1 LKRQRP
7 EARSPGERLQKVL
20 AQLGLGSRRQ
30 AETWITAGR
39 ILVNG
44 QPAVLGQ
51 RVSAGDQIKL
61 DGRPV
66 RQRAAARAA
75 VFLCHRSPGQAL
87 LPRPD
92 SEESLADGL
101 PRKAGRRYIAI
112 SPMPQPDGGLE
123 LLASDG
129 AMAERLQRSMRRQP
143 LEFHLRTRGELSE
156 LQLAALQAGQLDRG
170 TLQISSVKAGGGEG
184 SNRWY
189 VIHALGASGNDL
201 RQLCARI
208 GITASRILRTH
219 LGTLALDR
227 SLPRG
232 RHRELTEEE
241 LEALLSPP
249 APAVVPPAG
258 AGP

>member
-1 LKRQRP
+1 LKRRQP
-7 EARSPGERLQKVL
+7 EVRVSGERLQKVL
-20 AQLGLGSRRQ
+20 AQLGLASRRQ
-30 AETWITAGR
+30 AEGWISAGR
-39 ILVNG
+39 VLVNG

-61 DGRPV
+61 DGRSV

-92 SEESLADGL
+92 SESALADGL
-101 PRKAGRRYIAI
+101 PRSAGRRYIAV
-112 SPMPQPDGGLE
+112 SPLPQLDGGLE
-123 LLASDG
+123 LLSSDG
-129 AMAERLQRSMRRQP
+129 ALAERLQRSMRRQP
-143 LEFHLRTRGELSE
+143 LEFHLRTRGELGE
-156 LQLAALQAGQLDRG
+156 QQLQALRAGELDRG
-170 TLQISSVKAGGGEG
+170 RLQITAVKEGGGEG

-189 VIHALGASGNDL
+189 VINAIGASGNDL
-201 RQLCARI
+201 RQLCARG
-208 GITASRILRTH
+208 GITTSRILRTH

-249 APAVVPPAG
+249 AAAVDPPAD